1 MPKIIARKSD
11 FCRRRAAAFTRKSR
25 ARGAAPLADAS
36 LHSLLGKRRRDREG
50 LPPDALGGNMP
61 RRRLPLAVAAIAMG
75 LALAP
80 HARAA
85 ETPLERGKYL
95 MDSIVACGNCHT
107 PKGPSGRAIA
117 DKELAGGEVFNAP
130 IFHAIAPNIT
140 QDKETGIGNWTDDQ
154 IVNAIR
160 NGRRS
165 DGTIIGPP
173 MPIEFY
179 RGMADSDVRA
189 IVAYLRTVKPV
200 KNKPE
205 KSTYKIP
212 LPPAYGPVVTTV
224 ADVPRTNKLAYGKY
238 LATGLGHCMDCHT
251 PQEKGRLDMA
261 RMGAGGR
268 EFEAPGGGLIISANL
283 TPGNPNGM
291 AGWTDEQVKAAITQ
305 GKRPDRPL
313 VRLMAFDW
321 YKNLS
326 KDDLDDLV
334 AFLRTLK
341 PVKTP

>member
-1 MPKIIARKSD
+1 
-11 FCRRRAAAFTRKSR
+11 
-25 ARGAAPLADAS
+25 
-36 LHSLLGKRRRDREG
+36 
-50 LPPDALGGNMP
+50 MP
-61 RRRLPLAVAAIAMG
+61 RRRLPLAVTAIAAC

-80 HARAA
+80 LAKAD

-107 PKGPSGRAIA
+107 PKGPSGRALA
-117 DKELAGGEVFNAP
+117 DQELAGGEAFDAP

-140 QDKETGIGNWTDDQ
+140 PDKDTGIGKWTDDQ
-154 IVNAIR
+154 IINAIR
-160 NGRRS
+160 NGRRP

-173 MPIEFY
+173 MPIAFY

-189 IVAYLRTVKPV
+189 IVAYLHTVKPIN
-200 KNKPE
+200 NKVE

-224 ADVPRTNKLAYGKY
+224 ADVPRSDKLAYGKY

-251 PQEKGRLDMA
+251 PLVNGRNDMA
-261 RMGAGGR
+261 RMGAGGN
-268 EFEAPGGGLIISANL
+268 EFDAPGGGSIISANL
-283 TPGNPNGM
+283 TPGNPNGI
-291 AGWTDEQVKAAITQ
+291 AGWTDNQLKTAITQ
-305 GKRPDRPL
+305 GKQPDRPL

-321 YKNLS
+321 YKNMS

-334 AFLRTLK
+334 AFLRSLK
-341 PVKTP
+341 PVKTE

>member
-1 MPKIIARKSD
+1 
-11 FCRRRAAAFTRKSR
+11 
-25 ARGAAPLADAS
+25 
-36 LHSLLGKRRRDREG
+36 
-50 LPPDALGGNMP
+50 MP
-61 RRRLPLAVAAIAMG
+61 RRRLPLAVAAC
-75 LALAP
+75 LALASL
-80 HARAA
+80 ANAA

-95 MDSIVACGNCHT
+95 MSSIVACGNCHT

-117 DKELAGGEVFNAP
+117 DKEMAGGEVFDAP

-154 IVNAIR
+154 IVDAIR
-160 NGRRS
+160 NGKRP

-173 MPIEFY
+173 MAIPFY

-189 IVAYLRTVKPV
+189 IVAYLRTVKPIS
-200 KNKPE
+200 NKVE

-212 LPPAYGPVVTTV
+212 LPPSYGPAVMNV
-224 ADVPRTNKLAYGKY
+224 ADVPRDDKVAYGRY

-251 PQEKGRLDMA
+251 PQERGRTDMA
-261 RMGAGGR
+261 RLGAGGR
-268 EFEAPGGGLIISANL
+268 EFGAPGGGLIISANL
-283 TPGNPNGM
+283 TPANPNGI
-291 AGWTDEQVKAAITQ
+291 AGWTDEQLKIALTQ

-321 YKNLS
+321 YKS
-326 KDDLDDLV
+326 MSAEDLDDLV

-341 PVKTP
+341 PVQTP